1 MIGLLLLLSLPVFSQ
16 QNVVSGG
23 AVSAEKLPS
32 DLRIPAVLK
41 VTLSSK
47 KSKVGDPV
55 KLEVAADVHDAQGAV
70 VIPRHAKLT
79 GRVTR
84 VVRFEKNKQWAM
96 LSFLV
101 ERAEWNDHTAVLD
114 APVYGADVL
123 ATNSSQAEMVDGL
136 KTATLSVADPL
147 DIVNTETMS
156 DTRSGGIGGYAH
168 AVRDST
174 FHTVIMQL
182 TRVPDSVV
190 RTSFIKK
197 DGDLHVPSELMLVC
211 LNGMKAQ

>member
-1 MIGLLLLLSLPVFSQ
+1 MIGLLLLLSLPAFSQ
-16 QNVVSGG
+16 QNVVSGR
-23 AVSAEKLPS
+23 AISAEKLPS

-41 VTLSSK
+41 VTLSTK

-55 KLEVAADVHDAQGAV
+55 KLEVATDVHDGQGSV
-70 VIPRHAKLT
+70 VIPRHAKLM
-79 GRVTR
+79 GHVTR

-101 ERAEWNDHTAVLD
+101 DRAEWKDHTAVLD
-114 APVYGADVL
+114 APVYGADAL
-123 ATNSSQAEMVDGL
+123 ATDALQAEMVDGL
-136 KTATLSVADPL
+136 KTATLSLGDPL
-147 DIVNTETMS
+147 DIVNTEVMS
-156 DTRSGGIGGYAH
+156 DTRSGAIGGYAH

-182 TRVPDSVV
+182 TRVPDAVV

-197 DGDLHVPSELMLVC
+197 DGDLHVPNELMLVC